1 MPVLVVKDLG
11 YYKEKISLMKRSLTT
26 YQKSESL
33 SYLGLKSIYLQLEE
47 RDGLE
52 ASLAWKEC
60 KDGT

>member
-1 MPVLVVKDLG
+1 MTVLVVKDLG
-11 YYKEKISLMKRSLTT
+11 YYKEKISLMTRWLTT
-26 YQKSESL
+26 YQKSESF

-60 KDGT
+60 